1 MSKNNCLVPR
11 GYARSLNYNPSKIVE
26 MIRALI
32 FRIHEK
38 FPESKIINIGI
49 KPSFERQKDLEVIKQ
64 INHMMREFS
73 CNINYLNQV
82 DLFEELMT
90 NGNIDKKYFLQD
102 GLHLNKQGYIVL
114 NKLLHAELKILKV

>member
-1 MSKNNCLVPR
+1 
-11 GYARSLNYNPSKIVE
+11 
-26 MIRALI
+26 MIKSLI

-49 KPSFERQKDLEVIKQ
+49 KPSFERQKDLDVIEQ
-64 INHMMREFS
+64 INLRMQEFS
-73 CNINYLNQV
+73 SNINYLNQV

-102 GLHLNKQGYIVL
+102 GLHLNKQGYLVL
-114 NKLLHAELKILKV
+114 NKLLKAQLKILKV

>member
-1 MSKNNCLVPR
+1 
-11 GYARSLNYNPSKIVE
+11 
-26 MIRALI
+26 MIRSLI

-49 KPSFERQKDLEVIKQ
+49 KPSFERQKDLKVIKQ
-64 INHMMREFS
+64 INHRMREFS
-73 CNINYLNQV
+73 SNISYLNQV

-90 NGNIDKKYFLQD
+90 NGKIDKKYFLQD